1 MICTPPGR
9 MPVSTRKK
17 PKTPAP
23 ARKLRISEVSQSL
36 CKCSPNRVIM
46 MRTFMPEDR
55 SRTQTLLAVYENGA
69 FRPLVPVSCREQER
83 VLLTVE
89 SIVPA
94 EDNLLDHEFLAY
106 CETQA
111 DDSVS
116 LEAVRQALAKIPGSL
131 TDDIRSERDE
141 R

>member
-1 MICTPPGR
+1 MSIQ
-9 MPVSTRKK
+9 M
-17 PKTPAP
+17 
-23 ARKLRISEVSQSL
+23 E
-36 CKCSPNRVIM
+36 
-46 MRTFMPEDR
+46 
-55 SRTQTLLAVYENGA
+55 AVYENGA
-69 FRPLVPVSCREQER
+69 FRPLQPVACREQER

-89 SIVPA
+89 SLGA
-94 EDNLLDHEFLAY
+94 KEKNLLDEEFLAY

-131 TDDIRSERDE
+131 TSDIRAERDG